1 LGNRFEEKY
10 VLNKRQVHSRLQ
22 SVNKPGTRNQRLK
35 TENHSEEKINLDSKE
50 LAHLVAQL
58 SLEKKAEDVL
68 ILDLRGV
75 TTITDYF
82 VICSGDT
89 DIQVKAISDN
99 IIDELSEQKIKVWH
113 REGYESLNWVLL
125 DLVDV
130 VVHVF
135 RPETRDFYNL
145 EKLWGDAE
153 ITKIED
159 K

>member
-1 LGNRFEEKY
+1 M
-10 VLNKRQVHSRLQ
+10 
-22 SVNKPGTRNQRLK
+22 
-35 TENHSEEKINLDSKE
+35 DSKE
-50 LAHLVAQL
+50 LAHLIANL

-68 ILDLRGV
+68 ILDLREL

-82 VICSGDT
+82 VICSGET

-99 IIDELSEQKIKVWH
+99 IIDKLKEQKIKVWH

-130 VVHVF
+130 VVHIF
-135 RPETRDFYNL
+135 RPETRDFYAL

-153 ITKIED
+153 IIKVED
-159 K
+159 Q

>member
-1 LGNRFEEKY
+1 
-10 VLNKRQVHSRLQ
+10 
-22 SVNKPGTRNQRLK
+22 LK
-35 TENHSEEKINLDSKE
+35 SKE
-50 LAHLVAQL
+50 LAHLIAQL

-68 ILDLRGV
+68 ILDLRGI

-99 IIDELSEQKIKVWH
+99 IIDRLSEQKIKVWH

-130 VVHVF
+130 VVHIF
-135 RPETRDFYNL
+135 RPETRDYYNL
-145 EKLWGDAE
+145 EKLWGDAD
-153 ITKIED
+153 ITRIED